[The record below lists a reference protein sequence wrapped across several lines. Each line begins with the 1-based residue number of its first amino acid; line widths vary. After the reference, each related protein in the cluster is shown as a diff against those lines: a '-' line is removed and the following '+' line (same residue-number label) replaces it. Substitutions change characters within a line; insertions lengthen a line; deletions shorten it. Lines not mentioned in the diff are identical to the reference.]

1 MVGRGRP
8 CQTGPMVG
16 RRTFPKVTRRAV
28 AGAALVC
35 LGLSVCGPAWARP
48 VVSPAGTTSLSQR
61 EASLIVD
68 RVVVPAHAVRVRA
81 LSGSVFAHPAVV
93 PACHPLVDATRY
105 WKVPGSLAHVTDE
118 FKAHPESALPQVGG
132 GTIFHNGAITM
143 MFITETGNNAKQML
157 DVSLASVGR
166 GIVGVRADGLVIP
179 PGSACSS
186 SGAAHSG

>member
-1 MVGRGRP
+1 MVGRAGP

-16 RRTFPKVTRRAV
+16 RRTLPRLAKRVV

-35 LGLSVCGPAWARP
+35 LGLSVCGPAWANP
-48 VVSPAGTTSLSQR
+48 ACAPSPSQR
-61 EASLIVD
+61 EAALIVS
-68 RVVVPAHAVRVRA
+68 RVVVPARAVRERA
-81 LSGSVFAHPAVV
+81 LSGSVFAQPAVV
-93 PACHPLVDATRY
+93 PACHPRDDATRY
-105 WKVPGSLAHVTDE
+105 WKVSGSLAHVTDE

-132 GTIFHNGAITM
+132 GTIFRDGAITM

-157 DVSLASVGR
+157 DLSLAYVGR
-166 GIVGVRADGLVIP
+166 GTVGVRADGLVIP